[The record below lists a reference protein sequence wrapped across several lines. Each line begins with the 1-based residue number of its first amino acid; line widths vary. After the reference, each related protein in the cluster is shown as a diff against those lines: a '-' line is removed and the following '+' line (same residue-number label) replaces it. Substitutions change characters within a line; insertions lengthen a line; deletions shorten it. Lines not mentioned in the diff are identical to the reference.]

1 MSQAVYK
8 FLAIALVVG
17 VIGPLFWL
25 GVNMVETAIK
35 RTRWGRHLIAI
46 DAWLADLP
54 GSLLGRRKSTQ
65 DAQRLSGPAGRGRQ

>member
-25 GVNMVETAIK
+25 GVNMVERWIK
-35 RTRWGRHLIAI
+35 STPWGRWII
-46 DAWLADLP
+46 PVDAWLADLP

-65 DAQRLSGPAGRGRQ
+65 DAKRLSGPAGRGRQ